1 MENGKVEV
9 PPAPYV
15 AGGMGRECRDASHAF
30 NYIPQETRKR
40 VKCWKNGQNWRQSC
54 WKNGFFCIIPS
65 ELNAKNKRFVLKNL
79 NENIKFSRYENS
91 FIWLKEAGVALPV
104 YNVEEPVIPLKLSRS
119 RNLFK
124 LFQNDVGLLA
134 SQYADGIQ
142 LKLLTNAKSINF
154 GSVYENAIA
163 QELHA
168 HNFDLYYFNSKKQGE
183 LDFVI
188 EKNGNVLP
196 IEVKSGKDYHRHNAL
211 SNVMGNPD
219 YLIPHAYVF
228 SNENVRQTEKVV
240 YLPIY
245 MAMFLEQSPSVDV
258 TYRVDLSGL

>member
-1 MENGKVEV
+1 M
-9 PPAPYV
+9 
-15 AGGMGRECRDASHAF
+15 
-30 NYIPQETRKR
+30 
-40 VKCWKNGQNWRQSC
+40 
-54 WKNGFFCIIPS
+54 
-65 ELNAKNKRFVLKNL
+65 
-79 NENIKFSRYENS
+79 
-91 FIWLKEAGVALPV
+91 
-104 YNVEEPVIPLKLSRS
+104 SRS

-154 GSVYENAIA
+154 GSIYENAIA

-168 HNFDLYYFNSKKQGE
+168 HGFDLYYFNSKKQGE

-188 EKNGNVLP
+188 EKSGSVLP

-211 SNVMGNPD
+211 SNVMGNAD
-219 YLIPHAYVF
+219 YLIPQAYVF
-228 SNENVRQTEKVV
+228 SNENLRQENTVV

-245 MAMFLEQSPSVDV
+245 MAMFLEQQTSMDV
-258 TYRVDLSGL
+258 TYKVDLSGL